1 MDIYSFFGRLG
12 RIKFFLKNYG
22 NFRESVAKVKALISK
37 EFILFERVNI
47 SKRVY
52 FSMTYLI
59 LRGLRA
65 GFSNDIFNWSLIDFF
80 DEAEDE
86 RLKMRGWKSGV
97 GGSFNSPSRFSWRT
111 FCISNIPPI
120 PKTKQAF
127 FYALGLLLPKK
138 CEIKNILIGW

>member
-65 GFSNDIFNWSLIDFF
+65 GFSNDIFN
-80 DEAEDE
+80 
-86 RLKMRGWKSGV
+86 
-97 GGSFNSPSRFSWRT
+97 
-111 FCISNIPPI
+111 
-120 PKTKQAF
+120 
-127 FYALGLLLPKK
+127 
-138 CEIKNILIGW
+138 